1 MEFLIVVLSCKKNKH
16 LWDDILKQGHNIII
30 FCGDENEKENS
41 FRYENRVLYLSC
53 NDFYEGLPEKIIC
66 MIDAVLKINIFN
78 RFTHFIKIDDHDAL
92 INYERVINLSQMY
105 VNGNDYCGFL
115 ISGMQQDGTYMKPG
129 TFYVNRRYHF
139 NKCSENSEWNNKEY
153 PGIYAPYAWGG
164 LYILSRKALVCINSV
179 YTSNNKKEIRQNH
192 IFEDLLVG
200 ITLNRFGIM
209 PKYIPKMIN

>member
-16 LWDDILKQGHNIII
+16 LWDDILKQGPNIII
-30 FCGDENEKENS
+30 FCGDEKTEQ
-41 FRYENRVLYLSC
+41 FRYENRVLYLNC
-53 NDFYEGLPEKIIC
+53 NDNYEGLPEKVIC

-78 RFTHFIKIDDHDAL
+78 NFTHFIKIDDHDAI
-92 INYERVINLSQMY
+92 INYDRVINLSQMY

-115 ISGMQQDGTYMKPG
+115 ISGIKQDGTYMKPG

-139 NKCSENSEWNNKEY
+139 NKCSEDSQWNNKEY
-153 PGIYAPYAWGG
+153 SGIYAPYAWGG
-164 LYILSRKALVCINSV
+164 LYILSRKSLVFINSI
-179 YTSNNKKEIRQNH
+179 YTSNSIEEIRQNH
-192 IFEDLLVG
+192 IYEDLLLG